1 MKIEN
6 NLLQITNCMFK
17 NRENWK
23 WVTDEQKE
31 EFSFIVN
38 RLFSKRYPEYSDL
51 SNIKNIDSV
60 SVMNLWFH
68 LQEGKPYPQW
78 FWSKSQKIE
87 KSEISEKYFKLLMVK
102 LNINKEE
109 DLIYLLDHFPEII
122 KEELKWFNS
131 KTNK

>member
-23 WVTDEQKE
+23 WVTDDQKE

-38 RLFSKRYPEYSDL
+38 RLFSKMYPEYSEIC
-51 SNIKNIDSV
+51 NIKNIDSV
-60 SVMNLWFH
+60 SVMNLWFYF
-68 LQEGKPYPQW
+68 QDGKNYPQW

-87 KSEISEKYFKLLMVK
+87 KTEISEKDFKLLMVK

-109 DLIYLLDHFPEII
+109 DLIYLIDHFPEII
-122 KEELKWFNS
+122 KEELKCFNS
-131 KTNK
+131 KNK

>member
-23 WVTDEQKE
+23 WVTDDQKE

-38 RLFSKRYPEYSDL
+38 RLFSKMYPEYSEIC
-51 SNIKNIDSV
+51 NIKNIDSV
-60 SVMNLWFH
+60 SVMNLWFYF
-68 LQEGKPYPQW
+68 QDGKNYPQW
-78 FWSKSQKIE
+78 FWSKSQKTE
-87 KSEISEKYFKLLMVK
+87 KTEISEKDFKLLMVK

-109 DLIYLLDHFPEII
+109 DLIYLIDHFPEII

-131 KTNK
+131 KNK

>member
-1 MKIEN
+1 MKIDN

-23 WVTDEQKE
+23 WVTDDQKE

-38 RLFSKRYPEYSDL
+38 RLFSKMYPEYSEIC
-51 SNIKNIDSV
+51 NIKNIDSV
-60 SVMNLWFH
+60 SVMNLWFYF
-68 LQEGKPYPQW
+68 QDGKNYPQW

-87 KSEISEKYFKLLMVK
+87 KTEISEKDFKLLMVK

-109 DLIYLLDHFPEII
+109 DLIYLIDHFPEII

-131 KTNK
+131 KNK

>member
-23 WVTDEQKE
+23 WVTDDQKE

-38 RLFSKRYPEYSDL
+38 RLFSKMYPEYSEIC
-51 SNIKNIDSV
+51 NIKNIDSV
-60 SVMNLWFH
+60 SVMNLWFYF
-68 LQEGKPYPQW
+68 QDGKNYPQW

-87 KSEISEKYFKLLMVK
+87 KTEISEKDFKLLMVK

-109 DLIYLLDHFPEII
+109 DLIYLIDHFPVII

-131 KTNK
+131 KNK

>member
-1 MKIEN
+1 MKIDN

-23 WVTDEQKE
+23 WVTDDQKE

-38 RLFSKRYPEYSDL
+38 RLFSKMYPEYSEIC
-51 SNIKNIDSV
+51 NIKNIDSV
-60 SVMNLWFH
+60 SVMNLWFYF
-68 LQEGKPYPQW
+68 QDGKNYPQW
-78 FWSKSQKIE
+78 FWSKSQKTE
-87 KSEISEKYFKLLMVK
+87 KTEISEKDFKLLMVK

-109 DLIYLLDHFPEII
+109 DLIYLIDHFPEII

-131 KTNK
+131 KNK

>member
-1 MKIEN
+1 MKIDN

-23 WVTDEQKE
+23 WVTDDQKE

-38 RLFSKRYPEYSDL
+38 RLFSKMYPEYSEVC
-51 SNIKNIDSV
+51 NIKNIDSV
-60 SVMNLWFH
+60 SVMNLWFYF
-68 LQEGKPYPQW
+68 QDGKNYPQW
-78 FWSKSQKIE
+78 FWSKSQKTE
-87 KSEISEKYFKLLMVK
+87 KTEISEKDFKLLMVK

-109 DLIYLLDHFPEII
+109 DLIYLIDHFPEII

-131 KTNK
+131 KNK

>member
-23 WVTDEQKE
+23 WVTDDQKE

-38 RLFSKRYPEYSDL
+38 RLFSKMYPEYSEIC
-51 SNIKNIDSV
+51 NIKNIDSV
-60 SVMNLWFH
+60 SVMNLWFYF
-68 LQEGKPYPQW
+68 QDGKNYPQW

-87 KSEISEKYFKLLMVK
+87 KTEISEKDFNLLMVK

-109 DLIYLLDHFPEII
+109 DLIYLIDHFPEII

-131 KTNK
+131 KNK

>member
-23 WVTDEQKE
+23 WVTDDQKE

-38 RLFSKRYPEYSDL
+38 RLFSKMYPEYSEIC
-51 SNIKNIDSV
+51 NIKNIDSV
-60 SVMNLWFH
+60 SVMNLWFYF
-68 LQEGKPYPQW
+68 QDGKNYPQW
-78 FWSKSQKIE
+78 FGSKSQKIE
-87 KSEISEKYFKLLMVK
+87 KTEISEKDFKLLMVK

-109 DLIYLLDHFPEII
+109 DLIYLIDHFPEII

-131 KTNK
+131 KNK

>member
-23 WVTDEQKE
+23 WVTDDQKE

-38 RLFSKRYPEYSDL
+38 RLFSKMYPEYSEIF
-51 SNIKNIDSV
+51 NIKNIDSV
-60 SVMNLWFH
+60 SVMNLWFYF
-68 LQEGKPYPQW
+68 QDGKNYPQW

-87 KSEISEKYFKLLMVK
+87 KTEISEKDFKLLMVK

-109 DLIYLLDHFPEII
+109 DLIYLIDHFPEII

-131 KTNK
+131 KNK

>member
-23 WVTDEQKE
+23 WVTDDQKE

-38 RLFSKRYPEYSDL
+38 RLLSKMYPEYSEIC
-51 SNIKNIDSV
+51 NIKNIDSV
-60 SVMNLWFH
+60 SVMNLWFYF
-68 LQEGKPYPQW
+68 QDGKNYPQW

-87 KSEISEKYFKLLMVK
+87 KTEISEKDFKLLMVK

-109 DLIYLLDHFPEII
+109 DLIYLIDHFPEII

-131 KTNK
+131 KNK

>member
-1 MKIEN
+1 MKIDN

-23 WVTDEQKE
+23 WVTDDQKE

-38 RLFSKRYPEYSDL
+38 RLFSKMYPEYSEIC
-51 SNIKNIDSV
+51 NIKNIDSV
-60 SVMNLWFH
+60 SVMNLWFYF
-68 LQEGKPYPQW
+68 QDGKNYPQW

-87 KSEISEKYFKLLMVK
+87 KTEISEKDFKLLMAK

-109 DLIYLLDHFPEII
+109 DLIYLIDHFPEII

-131 KTNK
+131 KNK

>member
-23 WVTDEQKE
+23 WVTDDQKE

-38 RLFSKRYPEYSDL
+38 RLFSKMYPEYSEIC
-51 SNIKNIDSV
+51 NIKNIDSV
-60 SVMNLWFH
+60 SVMNLWFYF
-68 LQEGKPYPQW
+68 QDGKNYPQW

-87 KSEISEKYFKLLMVK
+87 KTEISEKDFKLLMVK

-109 DLIYLLDHFPEII
+109 DLIYLIDHFPEII

-131 KTNK
+131 KNK

>member
-1 MKIEN
+1 MKIDN

-23 WVTDEQKE
+23 WVTDDQKE

-38 RLFSKRYPEYSDL
+38 RLFSKMYPEYSEIC
-51 SNIKNIDSV
+51 NIKNIDSV
-60 SVMNLWFH
+60 SVMNLWFYF
-68 LQEGKPYPQW
+68 QDGKNYPQW

-87 KSEISEKYFKLLMVK
+87 KTEISEKDFKLLMAK

-109 DLIYLLDHFPEII
+109 DLIYLIDYFPEII

-131 KTNK
+131 KNK